1 MYIKYIVYIYTMKA
15 TFNKQNFNESA
26 VSKQDYIAKFNALGF
41 NPTKV
46 EICFTNGCSAYISLN
61 VEVLNEGKMYADVFV
76 YEGKASIQVR
86 VSDHNSN
93 LEKVCGGVSGNK
105 ISFDAF
111 KSLVENKVIKKI

>member
-41 NPTKV
+41 NPKKV

-111 KSLVENKVIKKI
+111 KSLVENKVIK

>member
-1 MYIKYIVYIYTMKA
+1 
-15 TFNKQNFNESA
+15 
-26 VSKQDYIAKFNALGF
+26 
-41 NPTKV
+41 
-46 EICFTNGCSAYISLN
+46 
-61 VEVLNEGKMYADVFV
+61 MYADVFV

-111 KSLVENKVIKKI
+111 KSLVENKVIK